1 KQSFA
6 LRIPIGGAPP
16 AIIQLA
22 RQHVALKRL
31 RPVAGR
37 RMRVGRTR
45 IGKSLTVND
54 HRDEDQI
61 ASEGESRAKRS
72 ALRPTATSAA
82 SIRNDGVDG
91 ARTASGS
98 MKGRIAG

>member
-1 KQSFA
+1 
-6 LRIPIGGAPP
+6 
-16 AIIQLA
+16 
-22 RQHVALKRL
+22 
-31 RPVAGR
+31 
-37 RMRVGRTR
+37 MRVGRTR

-61 ASEGESRAKRS
+61 ASEGESGAKRS

-91 ARTASGS
+91 APNGIWLNEGPHRGLA
-98 MKGRIAG
+98 